1 MIRQA
6 SYVLFTQTYCEFVL
20 MIHLSDC
27 IKVIVIE
34 TQQPIWNQRQNCV
47 LSLSSLYSCSH
58 EDCEAWIPADG

>member
-6 SYVLFTQTYCEFVL
+6 SYVLFTQTYSEFVL

-27 IKVIVIE
+27 LKVIVIWI
-34 TQQPIWNQRQNCV
+34 QQPMWNQRQNCV
-47 LSLSSLYSCSH
+47 LSLSSLYLCSH